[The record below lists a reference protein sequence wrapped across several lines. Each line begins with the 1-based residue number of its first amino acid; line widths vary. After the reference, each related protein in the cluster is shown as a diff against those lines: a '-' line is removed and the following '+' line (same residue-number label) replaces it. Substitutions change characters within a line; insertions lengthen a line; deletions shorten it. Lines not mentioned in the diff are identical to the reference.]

1 MAMGA
6 TERKESEM
14 KKRCGETRP
23 GKMKFLKKD
32 GKEKWE

>member
-14 KKRCGETRP
+14 KRCGETRP